1 MDIEKIILLI
11 FGTGLI
17 AFLIIQSFKQLRERK
32 YADFVGAVLVT
43 AGFGTF
49 LLSHL
54 HHGIDGIFYGMLG
67 FMFIGSGFLW
77 FIITLIVRSVSEKT
91 KLKKELP

>member
-1 MDIEKIILLI
+1 MFILI
-11 FGTGLI
+11 FGIGLI
-17 AFLIIQSFKQLRERK
+17 AFLTFQSIKQLSEKK
-32 YADFVGAVLVT
+32 YTDFIGAVLVT
-43 AGFGTF
+43 AGFAIF
-49 LLSHL
+49 LFSNL

-91 KLKKELP
+91 NTKRL